1 MGNNNLVFE
10 DLDIVK
16 DINTGVTDLLSE
28 YSIDTV
34 FKVLVHRVD
43 GAVNNVDVLFP
54 DGEDDFKLSF
64 TDSLDFASSI
74 NSIVNDICSSYGYEV
89 EYVHL
94 RVGMDMSVLASDFE
108 SCDDW
113 EDFREEEESSDNN
126 GKYRKYKGKWE
137 LDDLEDYDGIDEY
150 GCGAEDD
157 SDDNS
162 SEYK

>member
-10 DLDIVK
+10 DLDIIK
-16 DINTGVTDLLSE
+16 DINNEVTELLNK
-28 YSIDTV
+28 YSVDTV

-54 DGEDDFKLSF
+54 DGENDFKLSF

-74 NSIVNDICSSYGYEV
+74 NSIVNDVCSSYGYEV

-113 EDFREEEESSDNN
+113 EDFREEEEASDNN
-126 GKYRKYKGKWE
+126 GNYRKYKGNWE
-137 LDDLEDYDGIDEY
+137 LDDIDYYDDTEEDG
-150 GCGAEDD
+150 
-157 SDDNS
+157 S
-162 SEYK
+162 SECK

>member
-16 DINTGVTDLLSE
+16 DINAGVTELLSE
-28 YSIDTV
+28 YSVDTV

-54 DGEDDFKLSF
+54 DGENDFKLSF

-74 NSIVNDICSSYGYEV
+74 NSIVNEVCSSYGYEV

-94 RVGMDMSVLASDFE
+94 KVGMDMSVLASDFE
-108 SCDDW
+108 SDDDW
-113 EDFREEEESSDNN
+113 EDFREDEEASENN
-126 GKYRKYKGKWE
+126 GQYRKYKGRWE
-137 LDDLEDYDGIDEY
+137 LDDIEDYGDIDDY
-150 GCGAEDD
+150 GSGTDD
-157 SDDNS
+157 DTNS
-162 SEYK
+162 CK